1 MDRSMNIQ
9 LASIA
14 IPEFG
19 LPESRPRIPA
29 ETYSRRCDEVV
40 RRAQC
45 DWVVVYADR
54 EHQANIAFLTGFE
67 PRFEEAL
74 LLLGRKG
81 ERIVLAGNECR
92 DYTPIAGLPNIRTV
106 LAQSLSL
113 MGQDRTKSPNLAA
126 VMRECGLANGQTIG
140 LVGWKY
146 LEDAEVE
153 DEDPGFF
160 VPHHIV
166 RVLERI
172 AADATALKDVTSV
185 LMHQTTGLR
194 AVVDADEI
202 AMLEWGASRAS
213 AAVWRVLSN
222 ASPGDTE
229 LGAAARMAYAGE
241 PMSCHFMLS
250 SSGSDPIIGL
260 SSPTG
265 RRIALGDGVT
275 ACAGFWGG
283 LSSRGGLL
291 AEHDEPFL
299 STAKGY
305 FETLLTWYETADI
318 GVAGA
323 SMYAAVEARLD
334 SHGLRPALNPG
345 HLLSHDEWMNTPVRK
360 SGQDTL
366 ASGMPF
372 QVDII
377 PVPMRDGE
385 TLNCEDAVV
394 FADADLRAEIERKHP
409 QVHTRMMARRRFMA
423 DKIGI
428 ELKPSVLPLS
438 STPLCLAPFWL
449 RSDQLLT
456 RA

>member
-1 MDRSMNIQ
+1 MNIE
-9 LASIA
+9 LSSTK
-14 IPEFG
+14 IPEFDV
-19 LPESRPRIPA
+19 PVSRPRIPA

-40 RRAQC
+40 RRANC

-54 EHQANIAFLTGFE
+54 EHQANISFLTGFE
-67 PRFEEAL
+67 PRFEEAV
-74 LLLGRKG
+74 LLLGQKG
-81 ERIVLAGNECR
+81 ERIVLTGNECC
-92 DYTPIAGLPNIRTV
+92 DYTPIAGLENMRTV

-113 MGQDRTKSPNLAA
+113 MGQDRSKSPNLAA
-126 VMRECGLANGQTIG
+126 LLRECGLTGGQTIG

-146 LEDAEVE
+146 LESAELEDDA
-153 DEDPGFF
+153 PGFF

-166 RVLERI
+166 RALERI
-172 AADATALKDVTSV
+172 AGDAKALRDVTPV

-202 AMLEWGASRAS
+202 ALLEWGASRAS

-222 ASPGDTE
+222 AKPGDTE
-229 LGAAARMAYAGE
+229 LAAAARMAYAGE

-250 SSGSDPIIGL
+250 SSSSSPIIGL

-265 RRIALGDGVT
+265 RRMALGDGVT
-275 ACAGFWGG
+275 TCAGFWGG

-291 AEHDEPFL
+291 AESNDPFL
-299 STAKGY
+299 RKAKGY

-318 GVAGA
+318 GVTGETI
-323 SMYAAVEARLD
+323 YAAVEDRL
-334 SHGLRPALNPG
+334 SMHGLRPALNPG

-360 SGQDTL
+360 GGQDAL
-366 ASGMPF
+366 LSGMPF

-385 TLNCEDAVV
+385 TLNCEDAVI
-394 FADADLRAEIERKHP
+394 FADAALRAEIESKHP
-409 QVHTRMMARRRFMA
+409 GVYARMMARRAFMA
-423 DKIGI
+423 EKIGL
-428 ELKPSVLPLS
+428 ELKPSILPLS

-449 RSDQLLT
+449 RSDQLLV